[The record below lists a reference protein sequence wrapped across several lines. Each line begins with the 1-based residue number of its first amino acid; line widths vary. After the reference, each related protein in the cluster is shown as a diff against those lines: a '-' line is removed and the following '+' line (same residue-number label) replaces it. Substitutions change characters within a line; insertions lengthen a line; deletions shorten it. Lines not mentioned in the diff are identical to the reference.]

1 MSEINFTLGAVL
13 AEPLALALPIQ
24 SAAQAAVLPDM
35 LDVSCLAR
43 DTLNNYLDRAYG
55 EGRIAQAEL
64 DNGRR
69 VELFLS
75 RRGTWTLVEFMPN
88 GLGCVHAHG
97 QSLKVDTRLP
107 AKHNPS

>member
-1 MSEINFTLGAVL
+1 MSEINFTLGAVF

-75 RRGTWTLVEFMPN
+75 RRGTWTLVELMPN

-97 QSLKVDTRLP
+97 QSLKVDIHLP
-107 AKHNPS
+107 TKHNPS

>member
-1 MSEINFTLGAVL
+1 MSEINFALGAVL
-13 AEPLALALPIQ
+13 AVPLALALPIQ

-55 EGRIAQAEL
+55 EGNIIQAEL
-64 DNGRR
+64 DNGYR
-69 VELFLS
+69 VKLFLS
-75 RRGTWTLVEFMPN
+75 RRGTWTLVELMPN

-97 QSLKVDTRLP
+97 QRMNVATRLP

>member
-1 MSEINFTLGAVL
+1 MSEINFALGAVL

-35 LDVSCLAR
+35 LNVNCLAR

-55 EGRIAQAEL
+55 ECRIAQAEL

-69 VELFLS
+69 VEWS
-75 RRGTWTLVEFMPN
+75 SPSGAPGRWWSSCPTVWAASTPM
-88 GLGCVHAHG
+88 
-97 QSLKVDTRLP
+97 
-107 AKHNPS
+107 AKA